1 MIPPLDMIQQYA
13 PNVAPQTIVAIIQV
27 ESGGNQYG
35 VGINGPVRRHIRP
48 KSAKE
53 AAAEARRWI
62 SRGYSVDVGL
72 MQINSRNLQRLGI
85 TIERA
90 FDPAINIQVGAKI
103 LVGNYRQAMKL
114 YGPGEEALKAAL
126 SAYNTGNFVRGF
138 KNGYVAKYYSG
149 SGIKSSTKFLM
160 IKEPV
165 SSNNFMPAARNTVS
179 SKALVIN
186 PYKAELTTYIQA
198 ELPLC
203 AQDRSQFQ
211 APDASPAITDSQF

>member
-1 MIPPLDMIQQYA
+1 MIPSIDMIQQYA
-13 PNVAPQTIVAIIQV
+13 PGVAPQTIVAIIQV

-35 VGINGPVRRHIRP
+35 VGINGPVRIHIRP

-62 SRGYSVDVGL
+62 SKGYSVDLGL

-90 FDPAINIQVGAKI
+90 FDPSINIQAGAQI
-103 LVGNYRQAMKL
+103 LIGNYRQAMKL
-114 YGPGEEALKAAL
+114 YGPGQDALKAAL
-126 SAYNTGNFVRGF
+126 SAYNTGNYIRGF

-149 SGIKSSTKFLM
+149 SGIKFSTDFLM

-165 SSNNFMPAARNTVS
+165 SSKNFMSAARNTVS
-179 SKALVIN
+179 SKVPVIN
-186 PYKAELTTYIQA
+186 PYKAELTIYIQA
-198 ELPLC
+198 ESPPC
-203 AQDRSQFQ
+203 AQDRSRLL